1 MYLKVHPEN
10 PQGRH
15 INRAVEV
22 LREGGVIIYPTDT
35 IYGIGCSVF
44 DKNAIES
51 IYRIKRQDRHKPFS
65 FVCSDLSHISEYA
78 RVSNPAFRLM
88 KHLIPGPYT
97 FVLPASGLK
106 QLPKSMISKR
116 KTVGIRVPNN
126 KICLAIIKELG
137 HPILSASVLDENG
150 EALNNPE
157 QIKDIYERQVDLI
170 LDGGI
175 VVSGPSTVLDLTDER
190 VVVLREGA
198 GDVSMLM
205 EAA

>member
-1 MYLKVHPEN
+1 
-10 PQGRH
+10 
-15 INRAVEV
+15 
-22 LREGGVIIYPTDT
+22 
-35 IYGIGCSVF
+35 
-44 DKNAIES
+44 
-51 IYRIKRQDRHKPFS
+51 
-65 FVCSDLSHISEYA
+65 
-78 RVSNPAFRLM
+78 
-88 KHLIPGPYT
+88 
-97 FVLPASGLK
+97 
-106 QLPKSMISKR
+106 
-116 KTVGIRVPNN
+116 
-126 KICLAIIKELG
+126 LAIIKELG